1 MTPYRVRAATVEDDP
16 RIRALFSRAYGAEWP
31 EEDWKW
37 KFLRNP
43 DGWFGVVAETEEG
56 EIVGNFSGWPMQF
69 LLAGDRRIRHSRR
82 GLTPSPTLRRG

>member
-1 MTPYRVRAATVEDDP
+1 MDRYGVERLNRCKPSGSHLEQVAATVEDGP

-69 LLAGDRRIRHSRR
+69 
-82 GLTPSPTLRRG
+82 T